1 MTAQALA
8 GTSAGSAS
16 NVGLL
21 TRRITTGAS
30 KNLTAANLA
39 LAKPLHGASTSVTRG
54 YPAPRTPSPGCGRR
68 DRQPDAAC
76 GDRPAVAA
84 PGDVATPCRKAAR
97 HAVPRETSS
106 ITS

>member
-21 TRRITTGAS
+21 TRRITTGAT

-54 YPAPRTPSPGCGRR
+54 YPAPRTPSPGAGAEIVNQTRR
-68 DRQPDAAC
+68 AAT
-76 GDRPAVAA
+76 GQLWPR
-84 PGDVATPCRKAAR
+84 
-97 HAVPRETSS
+97 RET
-106 ITS
+106 